1 MADIVGYIDSKV
13 VSLLSLPLTPGIP
26 ILLGESNI
34 EHMKSEHPEDFIKY
48 FSHLKS
54 ILAEPDFVNLNPRDN
69 SIKYIKQLDENV
81 VVGVRISGKGTAFAR
96 TLFVFP
102 PWKFEQFMD
111 RGYLKEYK

>member
-13 VSLLSLPLTPGIP
+13 VSLLSLPISPGTP

-34 EHMKSEHPEDFIKY
+34 EHMKSEHPVDFEKY
-48 FSHLKS
+48 FSSLS
-54 ILAEPDFVNLNPRDN
+54 AILAEPDFINLNPRDN

-81 VVGVRISGKGTAFAR
+81 VVGVRISSKGKAFAR

-102 PWKFEQFMD
+102 PWKFEQFMTG
-111 RGYLKEYK
+111 GYLMEYK